1 MFNDYRGMSKEA
13 KYLILQSILPS
24 LAYGMFY
31 TDISYFLTTVQGLS
45 YELMGIIITAM
56 GVSTFV
62 SSILLGIAAD
72 KYGRKKLYII
82 GNVIASAIIALFALT
97 TDPIILLAAAALE
110 GISEGAFS
118 ASGNALIAEK
128 AGDERRTSVFSLFG
142 FVTGIAFGI
151 GSFMIPIVVVFEI
164 IGFTNKESHILLY
177 IILAALSLTSTLIML
192 KVSESKRLKKAKTSL
207 KELLPKKSK
216 DIIVKYVIA
225 SAIVAFGAGLI
236 VPLMTAWLKLQYGV
250 SDAISGPILG
260 ISNIVI
266 GVATL
271 AAPPLAR
278 SIGLVKAIVVTQT
291 ISTIFMFIT
300 PLSPNYI
307 LASFVYTLRAF
318 LMNMSNPLQQS
329 MIMGLVAEDER
340 GAASGVSAAFWRL
353 PNALSTSIGA
363 WLMGIRYLAAPFFLA
378 SLFYIVSIALF
389 WYYFRK
395 TKMPEELKSAHS
407 SS

>member
-1 MFNDYRGMSKEA
+1 LFNDYRGMSKEA

-97 TDPIILLAAAALE
+97 TDPIILLAAATLE

-177 IILAALSLTSTLIML
+177 IILAALSLSSTLIML
-192 KVSESKRLKKAKTSL
+192 KVSESKRLKAKTSL

-271 AAPPLAR
+271 AAPPLAK

>member
-1 MFNDYRGMSKEA
+1 MFNDYKGMSKEA

-97 TDPIILLAAAALE
+97 TDPIILLAAATLE

-192 KVSESKRLKKAKTSL
+192 KVSESKRLKAKTSL

-216 DIIVKYVIA
+216 DIIVRYVIA

-271 AAPPLAR
+271 AAPPLAK

-389 WYYFRK
+389 WYYFRE

>member
-1 MFNDYRGMSKEA
+1 
-13 KYLILQSILPS
+13 
-24 LAYGMFY
+24 MFY

-97 TDPIILLAAAALE
+97 TDPIILLAAATLE

-151 GSFMIPIVVVFEI
+151 GSFMIPIVVIFEI

-192 KVSESKRLKKAKTSL
+192 KVSESKRLKAKTSL

-271 AAPPLAR
+271 AAPPLAK

>member
-1 MFNDYRGMSKEA
+1 LFNDYRGMSKEA

-97 TDPIILLAAAALE
+97 TDPIILLAAATLE

-151 GSFMIPIVVVFEI
+151 GSFMIPIVVIFEI

-192 KVSESKRLKKAKTSL
+192 KVSESKRLKAKTSL

-271 AAPPLAR
+271 AAPTLAK

>member
-72 KYGRKKLYII
+72 KYGRKKLYVI

-97 TDPIILLAAAALE
+97 TDPIILLAAATLE

-151 GSFMIPIVVVFEI
+151 GSFMIPIVVIFEI

-192 KVSESKRLKKAKTSL
+192 KVSESKRLKAKTSL

-271 AAPPLAR
+271 AAPPLAK

>member
-1 MFNDYRGMSKEA
+1 LFNDYRGMSKEA

-97 TDPIILLAAAALE
+97 TDPIILLAAATLE

-192 KVSESKRLKKAKTSL
+192 KVSESKRLKAKTSL

-271 AAPPLAR
+271 AAPPLAK

>member
-1 MFNDYRGMSKEA
+1 
-13 KYLILQSILPS
+13 
-24 LAYGMFY
+24 MFY

-97 TDPIILLAAAALE
+97 TDPIILLAAATLE

-151 GSFMIPIVVVFEI
+151 GSFMIPIVVIFEI

-192 KVSESKRLKKAKTSL
+192 KVSESKRLKAKTSL

-271 AAPPLAR
+271 AAPTLAK